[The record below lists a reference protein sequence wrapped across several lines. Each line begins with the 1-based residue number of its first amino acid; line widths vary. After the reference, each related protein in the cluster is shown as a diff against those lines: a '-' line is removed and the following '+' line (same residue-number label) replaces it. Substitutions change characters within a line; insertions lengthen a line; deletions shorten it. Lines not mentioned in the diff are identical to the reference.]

1 MGRDRVFKTR
11 EMLWKYINVSS
22 KNVGK
27 GINYKFYIEALKYN
41 GEQLKQMGVDIE
53 TLKKSDEAINN
64 DFQSVS
70 KLSAFAGMIGFTEG
84 YSDFTK
90 PMGFNELTIEDCVN
104 KVDVAPDTIS
114 ANEKINGPG
123 AMVSL
128 VGGTVLINIGLKC
141 PEPTVNLIKDCMG
154 IDRLV
159 NQAKKLNANLNVKVV
174 RSGTWDH

>member
-1 MGRDRVFKTR
+1 MGRDRIFKTR
-11 EMLWKYINVSS
+11 EMLWKYINFCS

-41 GEQLKQMGVDIE
+41 GERLKHMGVDVAV
-53 TLKKSDEAINN
+53 LKKADEAVNN
-64 DFQSVS
+64 DFQSEG
-70 KLSAFAGMIGFTEG
+70 KLSAFAGMVGFADG
-84 YSDFTK
+84 YSDLAK

-104 KVDVAPDTIS
+104 RVDVVPDTITP
-114 ANEKINGPG
+114 NEKIDGPS

-128 VGGTVLINIGLKC
+128 VGGTVMLNIGLKC
-141 PEPTVNLIKDCMG
+141 PEPMVNLIKDSMG

-159 NQAKKLNANLNVKVV
+159 NQAKKLNANLNVKIV